1 MFDVNR
7 LEVSDI
13 LFPQS
18 LKAISDCPQFLYY
31 CGDITEES
39 FEKCVAVVGT
49 RRMTMYG
56 RRVTQKIVQELV
68 CSGITVVSGFMYGID
83 MTAHETA
90 VNCEGK
96 TIAILPC
103 GINDSLVENNADL
116 AERILRKGGLL
127 ISEFEPDFPAKIW
140 TFHKRNRIIAALGSG
155 VVITEATLDSGSL
168 ITANF
173 AKKYNKCILS
183 VPGSVFSECSM
194 GCLQLLRD
202 GARAVGSGYD
212 ICKELGFETA
222 KDMYVFKDSV
232 RLKAE
237 DHLWIKDSIEYRI
250 YQLINDSDKSI
261 SELSEDLDL
270 SVEVVSSKVTLML
283 LAGTICEENGKF
295 YV

>member
-56 RRVTQKIVQELV
+56 WRVTQKIVQELV

-155 VVITEATLDSGSL
+155 
-168 ITANF
+168 
-173 AKKYNKCILS
+173 
-183 VPGSVFSECSM
+183 
-194 GCLQLLRD
+194 
-202 GARAVGSGYD
+202 YD